1 MKIMKTFVKNKLTII
16 AAVIITAAACYIFMH
31 TSTPKITNSFINS
44 KLESVSE
51 LTSAKLI
58 YNGLYKYEDGNVP
71 FLTKK
76 AFSMTYRAEVKA
88 GIDLSK
94 VKISVTKSDVK
105 ITLPKTEILEVH
117 IDPDSIQFYD
127 NKLAILNWQ
136 NKEDSVTAIRSAEA
150 DVRKKADIEQLKNL
164 SEENTETLI
173 KELFSDCIG
182 NRTLIIK

>member
-1 MKIMKTFVKNKLTII
+1 
-16 AAVIITAAACYIFMH
+16 
-31 TSTPKITNSFINS
+31 
-44 KLESVSE
+44 
-51 LTSAKLI
+51 
-58 YNGLYKYEDGNVP
+58 
-71 FLTKK
+71 
-76 AFSMTYRAEVKA
+76 MTYRAEVKA

-94 VKISVTKSDVK
+94 VKVAVTKSDVK
-105 ITLPKTEILEVH
+105 ITLPKTEILEVR

-136 NKEDSVTAIRSAEA
+136 NKEDSVSAIRSAEA

-164 SEENTETLI
+164 SAENTKTLI